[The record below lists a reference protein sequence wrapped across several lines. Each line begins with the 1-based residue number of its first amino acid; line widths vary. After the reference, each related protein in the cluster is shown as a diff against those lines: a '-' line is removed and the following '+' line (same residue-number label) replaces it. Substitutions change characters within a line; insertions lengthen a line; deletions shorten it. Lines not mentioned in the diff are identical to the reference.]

1 MNSNDYIRLDEIR
14 LDKKGGAGGNVENP
28 VRPAA
33 DAATMWQAA
42 TQYGALAGIEA
53 VLPPSHGMAGAA
65 YPPPVLSLLG
75 VAR

>member
-1 MNSNDYIRLDEIR
+1 MNPNDYIRLDKIR
-14 LDKKGGAGGNVENP
+14 LDKKGGAGGNVETPPRLSAN
-28 VRPAA
+28 V
-33 DAATMWQAA
+33 ATMWQAA

-65 YPPPVLSLLG
+65 CPPPVLSLSG